1 MPDQKQDAKAGV
13 NGQNCPSEA
22 EIRQES
28 SKAAAKALEAQKKA
42 DELKEAA
49 HGAADADERQKLVE
63 EAIDKQI
70 EAESFGKTAKYMR
83 GGTFQGMCVGAGL
96 GTAPGLTLGALT
108 GTIVGGLTST
118 ILGGLGA
125 GLGSLVGW
133 AHGPFWNM
141 GQVIG
146 KGVRKVT
153 GDLPSWKA
161 TSEQKKKLE
170 EMIAQANEEEMPGT
184 KELQGIMSDG
194 WDGAKHQGKAWYKT
208 GASYMPGSKP
218 YATGKASDGAWQ
230 PKIQAKH
237 DDDPVRAS
245 PETVKS
251 VKQAS
256 RRSQAQSERQHPNPS
271 SPERGFSTVKR
282 SSGPTATTEARKQP
296 RKLERRSS
304 RPGEDADAAQ
314 VKRRKPR
321 KLEVRS

>member
-1 MPDQKQDAKAGV
+1 MADQKQDPKPQEGAQ
-13 NGQNCPSEA
+13 NGPSEA

-28 SKAAAKALEAQKKA
+28 AKAAEKALEAQKKA
-42 DELKEAA
+42 EELKQAA
-49 HGAADADERQKLVE
+49 QGAADADERQKLME

-83 GGTFQGMCVGAGL
+83 GGAFQGMCVGAGL

-108 GTIVGGLTST
+108 GTLVGGLTST

-125 GLGSLVGW
+125 GLGSIVGW

-153 GDLPSWKA
+153 GDLPSWEA
-161 TSEQKKKLE
+161 TDEQKKKLE
-170 EMIAQANEEEMPGT
+170 EMISQANQEEMPGA
-184 KELQGIMSDG
+184 KELRGMANDG

-208 GASYMPGSKP
+208 GASYMPGSRP

-230 PKIQAKH
+230 SKIQAKQ

-245 PETVKS
+245 PDTVKS

-256 RRSQAQSERQHPNPS
+256 RRSQAQSEQQSTNPTSAQRGS
-271 SPERGFSTVKR
+271 STMKR
-282 SSGPTATTEARKQP
+282 ASGPTPTTEARKQP
-296 RKLERRSS
+296 RKLERRSNG
-304 RPGEDADAAQ
+304 PGQDADVTQA
-314 VKRRKPR
+314 KRGKPR